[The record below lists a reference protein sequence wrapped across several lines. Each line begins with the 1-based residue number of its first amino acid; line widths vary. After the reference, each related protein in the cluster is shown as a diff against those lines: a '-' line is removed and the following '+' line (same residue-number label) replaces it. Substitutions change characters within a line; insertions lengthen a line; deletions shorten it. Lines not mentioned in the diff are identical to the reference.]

1 MIFLFFLGFQHVA
14 LQSPRISQGSDAR
27 QFEEAIRRVD
37 GKVDR
42 VAAVASQC
50 SEGRR
55 DPMGKDMG
63 KRWNVRIKIP
73 NTMGSYGIYGISI
86 RYHGVI

>member
-1 MIFLFFLGFQHVA
+1 MLPFNLRG
-14 LQSPRISQGSDAR
+14 SPRVDAR

-63 KRWNVRIKIP
+63 KAMEYEDRSTKYN
-73 NTMGSYGIYGISI
+73 GIIWDINSI
-86 RYHGVI
+86 